1 MLRLQTEDVKHSAGN
16 LRNVTETQTCDV
28 ALILDR
34 PPEGQNAHVKEVVSR
49 FALSEQPHL

>member
-49 FALSEQPHL
+49 FALSEQLHL